1 LFGAVIGQGVL
12 GYTGQFYA
20 QSFLENTV
28 KIEFI
33 QNREIM
39 LWGIGLATP
48 FFIVFGALSDRLGR
62 KWIMLS
68 GMLLSVIFYRPI
80 FSTFLKDT
88 NIKEWKTLEGNST
101 ALIISKEI
109 LKVDSLRIGN
119 ELSMVTHSKLKW
131 QLQQGAGYTES
142 RADTILNVG
151 ASSSLIKEDTKPVFT
166 DKILSSPIK
175 WKFILLVFV
184 MILFVTMAYA
194 PVAAFLVELFP
205 TRIRYTSMS
214 LPYHIG
220 NGIFGGLVPFI
231 ATLLSAG
238 SPKDPLVGLW
248 YPILVAALCVV
259 IGTFYLTNRI
269 DKNIND

>member
-1 LFGAVIGQGVL
+1 
-12 GYTGQFYA
+12 
-20 QSFLENTV
+20 V

-33 QNREIM
+33 QNWEIM

-101 ALIISKEI
+101 ASIISKEI

-166 DKILSSPIK
+166 DKILSSPMK
-175 WKFILLVFV
+175 WKFILLVFI
-184 MILFVTMAYA
+184 MIFFVTMAYA
-194 PVAAFLVELFP
+194 PIAAFLVELFP
-205 TRIRYTSMS
+205 TRIRYSSMS

-238 SPKDPLVGLW
+238 SPKDPLIGLW
-248 YPILVAALCVV
+248 YPILVASLSIV
-259 IGTFYLTNRI
+259 IGTLYLTNKI
-269 DKNIND
+269 DKNISD